1 MLTKFFDL
9 LYSPSIQELM
19 ENKMNWRLSKNGQF
33 TVRSLFGALRGGV
46 HSDFPWKAVWK
57 TKVPIKEAFFAWMT
71 FFFVCGALG
80 VLNYFCWRI

>member
-33 TVRSLFGALRGGV
+33 TVFGALRGGV

-57 TKVPIKEAFFAWMT
+57 TKVPMKEAFFAWMT

>member
-9 LYSPSIQELM
+9 LYSPSIQEIM

-33 TVRSLFGALRGGV
+33 TVFGALRGGV

-57 TKVPIKEAFFAWMT
+57 TKVPMKEAFFAWMT

-80 VLNYFCWRI
+80 VLN